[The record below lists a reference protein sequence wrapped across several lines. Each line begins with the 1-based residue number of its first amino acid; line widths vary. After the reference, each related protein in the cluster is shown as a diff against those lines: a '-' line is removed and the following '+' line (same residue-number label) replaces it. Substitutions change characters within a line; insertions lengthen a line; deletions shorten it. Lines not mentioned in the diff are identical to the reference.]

1 MFQLL
6 YFDVS
11 VLLDAGFSNIFLP
24 FCGLPLGSYFECSAI
39 PFVCFFFFFV
49 YANGVLPEIIYQ
61 ANVLDSTSNVPQYF
75 LLGIFQFQVLH
86 VNLSSTLMVIFIT
99 IILSHEVR

>member
-1 MFQLL
+1 MSVSYWMQDFQI
-6 YFDVS
+6 FFSHS
-11 VLLDAGFSNIFLP
+11 VDCL
-24 FCGLPLGSYFECSAI
+24 SALI
-39 PFVCFFFFFV
+39 LNAVRSHLSVFFFFFV